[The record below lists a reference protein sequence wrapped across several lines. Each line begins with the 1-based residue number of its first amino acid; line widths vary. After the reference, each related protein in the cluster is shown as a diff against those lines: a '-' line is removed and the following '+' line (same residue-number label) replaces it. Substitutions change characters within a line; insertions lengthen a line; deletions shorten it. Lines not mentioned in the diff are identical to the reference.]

1 MKEQYEVKRPDRP
14 VDWTV
19 EVPGSK
25 SMTNRALLMSAL
37 SEGEVKLEGVLFS
50 DDSRHFLE
58 SLVSLGFT
66 VDINE
71 QEKTVVVLGYGGNI
85 PKKQA
90 VINVGSA
97 GTAARFLTAMLGFS
111 DGEYTI
117 EASEQMKKRPMQEL
131 FSLLTGVGT
140 KITYLETEGHLPVKI
155 CGRRNPKVGG
165 EHVIAENGNHVLQ
178 NDETVQ
184 TQADTKQDAGIGQL
198 HENPLQL
205 SLDISK
211 STQFLSALLLISPM
225 IPQGL
230 DIHITSEKTDG
241 SYIHITRKM
250 LADAGVEV
258 KYDGKNYRID
268 PKAAYQKKHYQI
280 EPDVSAA
287 CYFYA
292 AAAITGGRALVKHV
306 HKDNSQGDMKFLDV
320 LARMGCTVT
329 EKADGIEVTGP
340 AEDTL
345 KGIEIDMNDFSDQ
358 ALTLAAIAP
367 FCNSDVHIT
376 HIGHIRGQECDR
388 LHAMSE
394 ELTKRGITC
403 TEEPDAI
410 TIKPGTPSP
419 GIVSTYE
426 DHRVAMS
433 FALLGLKV
441 DGIVIDNPSCCRK
454 TFENYFD
461 LLDQLSGKDR

>member
-1 MKEQYEVKRPDRP
+1 
-14 VDWTV
+14 
-19 EVPGSK
+19 
-25 SMTNRALLMSAL
+25 
-37 SEGEVKLEGVLFS
+37 
-50 DDSRHFLE
+50 
-58 SLVSLGFT
+58 
-66 VDINE
+66 
-71 QEKTVVVLGYGGNI
+71 
-85 PKKQA
+85 
-90 VINVGSA
+90 
-97 GTAARFLTAMLGFS
+97 
-111 DGEYTI
+111 
-117 EASEQMKKRPMQEL
+117 MQEL
-131 FSLLTGVGT
+131 FSLLTGVGAN
-140 KITYLETEGHLPVKI
+140 ITYLETEGHLPVKI
-155 CGRRNPKVGG
+155 CGRRNPKAG
-165 EHVIAENGNHVLQ
+165 
-178 NDETVQ
+178 
-184 TQADTKQDAGIGQL
+184 ADQSKADG
-198 HENPLQL
+198 NPLQL

-241 SYIHITRKM
+241 SYIRITRKM

-258 KYDGKNYRID
+258 KYGGKNYRID
-268 PKAAYQKKHYQI
+268 PKAVYQKKHYQI

-292 AAAITGGRALVKHV
+292 AAAITGGRTLVKHV

-320 LARMGCTVT
+320 LAQMGCTVT

-358 ALTLAAIAP
+358 ALTLAAMAP
-367 FCNSDVHIT
+367 FCKSDVHIT

-410 TIKPGTPSP
+410 TIKPGIPSA